1 MMIWSFKRKRKPDG
15 TLVKHKAR
23 LCCHGGQ
30 QQWGVNFWD
39 TYAPVV
45 SWSSIRILL
54 IMANLHNLTT
64 KSIDFVQAYPQ
75 AKVKSNIFLHPPP
88 GVEFTNNNDQTV
100 LRLKRN
106 LYGLN
111 DAGRTW
117 YEHLMDGL
125 TAMGFSSC
133 ESDPCI
139 LKRGTDIL
147 ILYVDD
153 CVILSR
159 NKNGAD
165 NIFQELAQ
173 RGFKLTD
180 EGSME
185 EYLGMSI
192 KRNKESFIV
201 SQPHHIERIISS
213 IPGMENSRS
222 AKTPAAT
229 GTVLTKDEFGESRN
243 DSWNYRSVVGMLNY
257 LVNCSQPDLAFSVH
271 QCARF
276 CSNPKRSHEQAVKR
290 VVRYLQFLRRTDSQG
305 IVCRPN
311 RSKSIDTYVDA
322 SFAGEWNSECSN
334 EPSSVMSRTGY
345 TIYYANCPVIW
356 SSKLQT
362 EIALSTT
369 EAEYI
374 ALSQS
379 LRDVLPLISL
389 LRELKQ
395 SIPFEPSTPVIHCT
409 VHEDNKGCIDLVEA
423 PKVRPR
429 TKHISLKYHHFRK
442 HVKDGTV
449 LVRYLESSKQIADI
463 LTKPLGDTQ
472 FATLRELLTGW
483 SKNKV

>member
-1 MMIWSFKRKRKPDG
+1 
-15 TLVKHKAR
+15 
-23 LCCHGGQ
+23 
-30 QQWGVNFWD
+30 
-39 TYAPVV
+39 
-45 SWSSIRILL
+45 
-54 IMANLHNLTT
+54 
-64 KSIDFVQAYPQ
+64 
-75 AKVKSNIFLHPPP
+75 
-88 GVEFTNNNDQTV
+88 
-100 LRLKRN
+100 
-106 LYGLN
+106 
-111 DAGRTW
+111 
-117 YEHLMDGL
+117 
-125 TAMGFSSC
+125 
-133 ESDPCI
+133 
-139 LKRGTDIL
+139 
-147 ILYVDD
+147 
-153 CVILSR
+153 
-159 NKNGAD
+159 
-165 NIFQELAQ
+165 
-173 RGFKLTD
+173 
-180 EGSME
+180 ME

-311 RSKSIDTYVDA
+311 RSKSIDTYVDT
-322 SFAGEWNSECSN
+322 SFAGEWNSEWSN

-423 PKVRPR
+423 PKMRPR

-449 LVRYLESSKQIADI
+449 SVRYLESSKQIADI